1 MSRLKLKPEVI
12 ASLAVMFATMFVQTS
27 NASNMCSTEAT
38 RIRFSNIQL
47 NTGVRLHY
55 AEQGERGGPVV
66 LMLHGF
72 TDSWFSYSRVL
83 KSMDPKYHVYVLDQ
97 RGHGDSDQPRS
108 GYTPRELANDVLAF
122 MNAIGINEATVVGH
136 SMGSFVAQH
145 IATLEPERVKRLVLI
160 GSAPSVKNSA
170 VLGLQR
176 DINALSDSV
185 PEKFVRDFQVGMVVQ
200 PVPDDFINQV
210 IAESRRLPARLW
222 KEVIKDLL
230 TGADAELTKIKS
242 PTLIIWGDGE
252 TVFLRK
258 EQDALL
264 SGISKSELRV
274 YEQTGHSPTWE
285 LPERFARDLQQFI
298 DRE

>member
-1 MSRLKLKPEVI
+1 
-12 ASLAVMFATMFVQTS
+12 
-27 NASNMCSTEAT
+27 
-38 RIRFSNIQL
+38 
-47 NTGVRLHY
+47 
-55 AEQGERGGPVV
+55 
-66 LMLHGF
+66 
-72 TDSWFSYSRVL
+72 
-83 KSMDPKYHVYVLDQ
+83 MDPKYHVYVLDQ

-108 GYTPRELANDVLAF
+108 GYTPRELADDVLAF
-122 MNAIGINEATVVGH
+122 MNALGINEATVVGH

-145 IATLEPERVKRLVLI
+145 IATLEPERVTKLVLI

-176 DINALSDSV
+176 DINTLSDSV
-185 PEKFVRDFQVGMVVQ
+185 PEKFVRDFQVGLLVQ
-200 PVPDDFINQV
+200 PVPDDFINTI
-210 IAESRRLPARLW
+210 IAESRRLPARIW

-230 TGADAELTKIKS
+230 KGADAELTKIKS

-264 SGISKSELRV
+264 AGISNSELRV